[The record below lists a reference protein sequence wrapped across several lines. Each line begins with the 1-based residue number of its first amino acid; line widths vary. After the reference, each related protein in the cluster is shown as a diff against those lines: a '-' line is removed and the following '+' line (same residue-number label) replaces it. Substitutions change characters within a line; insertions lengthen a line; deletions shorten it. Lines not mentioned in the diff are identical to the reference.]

1 MLALVAS
8 RGISRRRALRW
19 LAGSALAASVLPLLK
34 RGHATA
40 ACESPAAKPD
50 YRRVTLRALV
60 ATVLPG
66 NAALPGGAEVD
77 LQDVLMGVLD
87 QLEADASLTA
97 AMYLDEFASDV
108 RGRDAA
114 FVCLSGPERDQVL
127 ARMCGHTD
135 DSVRALGLFLIAGSL
150 VLFYSEVGA
159 GRVADMKRAG
169 LLPDDASGPW
179 EHTGYHHHKP

>member
-1 MLALVAS
+1 MLALVPS

-19 LAGSALAASVLPLLK
+19 LAGSALAASALPLLK
-34 RGHATA
+34 RGHAAA
-40 ACESPAAKPD
+40 ACESPAAQPD

-66 NAALPGGAEVD
+66 NATDPGGAEVD
-77 LQDVLMGVLD
+77 LQDVLMEVLD
-87 QLEADASLTA
+87 RLQADASLTA

-108 RGRDAA
+108 RGSDAS

-127 ARMCGHTD
+127 SRMCSHAD
-135 DSVRALGLFLIAGSL
+135 DTVRALGLFLIAGSL

-159 GRVADMKRAG
+159 RRVVDMKRAG
-169 LLPDDASGPW
+169 LLPDDASEPW
-179 EHTGYHHHKP
+179 ELAGYRHHTP